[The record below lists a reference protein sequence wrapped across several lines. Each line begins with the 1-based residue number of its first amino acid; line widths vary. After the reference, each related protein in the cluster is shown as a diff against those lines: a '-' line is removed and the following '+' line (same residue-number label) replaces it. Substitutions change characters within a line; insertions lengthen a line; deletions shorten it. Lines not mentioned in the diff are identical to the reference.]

1 VVDLFKKHPV
11 IVSLAMLIVGAIV
24 GGQLARMKYE
34 ARVAS
39 ARKQITDAAKALGLS
54 APDVAAAL
62 KALGVEEAK

>member
-1 VVDLFKKHPV
+1 VDLVKKHP
-11 IVSLAMLIVGAIV
+11 ILVSLAMLIVGALI

-34 ARVAS
+34 AKVAS
-39 ARKQITDAAKALGLS
+39 ATKQIKDAAKALGLS

>member
-1 VVDLFKKHPV
+1 VDLVKKHP
-11 IVSLAMLIVGAIV
+11 ILVSLAMLIVGALI

-54 APDVAAAL
+54 EPDIASAL